1 MRHAVL
7 ISLGI
12 LGLAGQAYAMSLGAL
27 PDAASNATRTAQVQR
42 QPLRASAD
50 EMQAP
55 RMDSADPQAP
65 RSRPDGIQ
73 TPRMSPDDTQAPRSD
88 MNDPQA
94 PRTGPGGEGRGPRS
108 SGAYHSRVPA
118 VDTLGA
124 DCP

>member
-12 LGLAGQAYAMSLGAL
+12 LGLAGQAYAMSLDAL

-73 TPRMSPDDTQAPRSD
+73 TPRMSPDDTQAPR
-88 MNDPQA
+88 
-94 PRTGPGGEGRGPRS
+94 TGPGGEGRGPRS